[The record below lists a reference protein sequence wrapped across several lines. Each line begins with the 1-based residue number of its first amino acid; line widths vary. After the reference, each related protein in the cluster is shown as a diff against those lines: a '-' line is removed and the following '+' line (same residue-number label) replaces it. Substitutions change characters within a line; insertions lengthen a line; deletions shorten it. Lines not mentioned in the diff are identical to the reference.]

1 MISFRQ
7 IFRRS
12 QIHDDLAEEIQQ
24 HLAEEIESLMAGGM
38 NRRDAEFA
46 ARRRFGNIT
55 LIEEQGSE
63 AWRMPNIEGW
73 LADLKFALRRL
84 KASPGFAL
92 TAVTTLALHAES
104 G

>member
-7 IFRRS
+7 IFERR
-12 QIHDDLAEEIQQ
+12 QIQHDLAEEIRQ
-24 HLAEEIESLMAGGM
+24 HLAEEIESLIAGGM
-38 NRRDAEFA
+38 IRRDAEFA
-46 ARRRFGNIT
+46 ARRRFGNVT

-63 AWRMPNIEGW
+63 AWRMPNIEAW
-73 LADLKFALRRL
+73 LADFKFALRRL

-92 TAVTTLALHAES
+92 TAVITLAL